1 MSAQTLVRVRM
12 QSAYQH
18 SEFALQVSNLNLV
31 LDKHQILQNISF
43 DVTEGQFIGLLG
55 PNGCGKTT
63 TIGMILGLLK
73 PSKGEVLI
81 NGKNIETNKI
91 SLLHKMNFISPYIEL
106 PKKLKVKQNLI
117 VYGKLYNVD
126 DLENRI
132 DYLSDKLRLSDLLDK
147 ITGELS
153 SGQKNRVSLAKAL
166 INDPTVLLLDEPT
179 ASLDPETGDFVRTF
193 LENYKKEKKISV
205 LLASHNMDEV
215 KRLCSS
221 VLMMKDG
228 IIVDRGTPK
237 DLILKHGRKN
247 LEEVFL
253 EIARNKR

>member
-1 MSAQTLVRVRM
+1 MSNSIEVINL
-12 QSAYQH
+12 SKAYK
-18 SEFALQVSNLNLV
+18 SKKAVNNLNF
-31 LDKHQILQNISF
+31 KINQNEI
-43 DVTEGQFIGLLG
+43 VGLLG

-73 PSKGEVLI
+73 PTSGQVLI
-81 NGKNIETNKI
+81 NGIDIEKNKI

-117 VYGKLYNVD
+117 VYGKLYNIKN
-126 DLENRI
+126 LNEQI
-132 DYLSDKLRLSDLLDK
+132 EYLASRLRLNELLDK
-147 ITGELS
+147 VTGELS

-166 INDPTVLLLDEPT
+166 INDPSVLLLDEPT

-193 LENYKKEKKISV
+193 LENYKKEKKLSV

-215 KRLCSS
+215 KRLCGS
-221 VLMMKDG
+221 VMMMKDG
-228 IIVDRGTPK
+228 TIVDSGTPEN
-237 DLILKHGRKN
+237 LIKKYGRKN

-253 EIARNKR
+253 ELVRNKNEFI

>member
-1 MSAQTLVRVRM
+1 MKNSIEVI
-12 QSAYQH
+12 
-18 SEFALQVSNLNLV
+18 NLSKSYKSKQAVNSINFKINENEIV
-31 LDKHQILQNISF
+31 
-43 DVTEGQFIGLLG
+43 GLLG
-55 PNGCGKTT
+55 PNGSGKTT

-73 PSKGEVLI
+73 PTSGKVLI
-81 NGKNIETNKI
+81 NGMNIEKNKI

-117 VYGKLYNVD
+117 VYGKLYNIKN
-126 DLENRI
+126 LNEQI
-132 DYLSDKLRLSDLLDK
+132 DYLSEKLRLDQLLDK

-166 INDPTVLLLDEPT
+166 INDPTILLLDEPT
-179 ASLDPETGDFVRTF
+179 ASLDPETGDFIRTF
-193 LENYKKEKKISV
+193 LENYKKEKKIAV

-215 KRLCSS
+215 KRLCNS

-228 IIVDRGTPK
+228 DIVDRGAP
-237 DLILKHGRKN
+237 DYLIKKHGRKN

-253 EIARNKR
+253 ELVRNTDELN

>member
-1 MSAQTLVRVRM
+1 MSNSIEVI
-12 QSAYQH
+12 
-18 SEFALQVSNLNLV
+18 NLSKTYKSKEAVN
-31 LDKHQILQNISF
+31 NINF
-43 DVTEGQFIGLLG
+43 KINENEIIGLLG

-73 PSKGEVLI
+73 PTSGKVLI
-81 NGKNIETNKI
+81 NGMDIEKNKI
-91 SLLHKMNFISPYIEL
+91 SLLNKMNFISPYIEL
-106 PKKLKVKQNLI
+106 PKKLTVRQNLI
-117 VYGKLYNVD
+117 VYGKLYNIKKPN
-126 DLENRI
+126 ERI
-132 DYLSDKLRLSDLLDK
+132 DYLSNKLRLNELLDK

-166 INDPTVLLLDEPT
+166 INDPSVLLLDEPT

-193 LENYKKEKKISV
+193 LENYKKERKISV

-215 KRLCSS
+215 KRLCGT

-228 IIVDRGTPK
+228 SIVNSGTP
-237 DLILKHGRKN
+237 DHLIKKYGRKN

-253 EIARNKR
+253 EIVRNKNEFN